1 MTGMVARKAPVVCV
15 DGPSG
20 AGKGTLA
27 QSLAEAL
34 GWNLLD
40 SGALYRVVGLACL
53 SAGVPLDQ
61 AQRVAVVARS
71 LDVTFQPSAE
81 GVSVW
86 LSGQNVT
93 REIRSEEGGISAST
107 VAALPEVREALLLR
121 QRELARLPG
130 LVADGRDM
138 GTVVFPSAELKIFLT
153 ASAEARAERRY
164 HQLQGRG
171 ESVSLPRLLAAIIE
185 RDARDESRSASP
197 LVPADDAIVLDSTA
211 LSASEVLSRVCELA
225 NAREIM
231 GEASEKR
238 LDSAEASRQ

>member
-1 MTGMVARKAPVVCV
+1 MRGAVAGSAPIICV

-27 QSLAEAL
+27 QSLADTL
-34 GWNLLD
+34 GWHLLD

-53 SAGVPLDQ
+53 SSGVPLDQ
-61 AQRVAVVARS
+61 AQQVAIVARS
-71 LDVTFQPSAE
+71 LDVTFQSGTE

-86 LSGQNVT
+86 LSGEDVT
-93 REIRSEEGGISAST
+93 REIRSEEGGTSAST
-107 VAALPEVREALLLR
+107 VAALPEVRDALLLR

-138 GTVVFPSAELKIFLT
+138 GTVVFPSADLKIFLT

-171 ESVSLPRLLAAIIE
+171 GSVSLPRLLDAIIA

-211 LSASEVLSRVCELA
+211 LSAGEVLSRVCELA
-225 NAREIM
+225 SAREIM
-231 GEASEKR
+231 GDASEKR